1 LAGFGERLDE
11 TSALGVGEAA
21 VVVGDALAE
30 EFSEG
35 GSSELFLL
43 GGKGKRLD
51 ERNLTGELTGE
62 AFGVMAVRGKDQNR
76 TEALAEGA
84 GDAAGPKTLDCAR
97 EASNEIVDLHFFEW
111 DGALAVADDFDLAA

>member
-21 VVVGDALAE
+21 VVVCYALAE

-43 GGKGKRLD
+43 GGKGKRLG
-51 ERNLTGELTGE
+51 ERNLAGELAGE
-62 AFGVMAVRGKDQNR
+62 TFGVVAVRGKDQHWA
-76 TEALAEGA
+76 EAFAEGA
-84 GDAAGPKTLDCAR
+84 GDPA
-97 EASNEIVDLHFFEW
+97 
-111 DGALAVADDFDLAA
+111 